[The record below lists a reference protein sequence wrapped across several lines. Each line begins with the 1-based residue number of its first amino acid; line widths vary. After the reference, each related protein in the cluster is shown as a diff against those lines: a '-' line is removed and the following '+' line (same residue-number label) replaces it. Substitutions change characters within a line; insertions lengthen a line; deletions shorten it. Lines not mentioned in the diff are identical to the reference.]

1 MRVLLWCGL
10 IKGSHS
16 LEIASQKGKKLPHWW
31 QGVPKSK
38 GKASGEEEGE
48 GEGEG
53 GLHWRLRAPG
63 PAPNPFSI
71 RSGKART
78 GA

>member
-1 MRVLLWCGL
+1 MMWTHQGVAQPRD
-10 IKGSHS
+10 S
-16 LEIASQKGKKLPHWW
+16 LPEGKKLPHWW

-48 GEGEG
+48 GEG

-63 PAPNPFSI
+63 PAPNRFSI